1 MTKEELKALGLT
13 DEQVAKVTEDY
24 GKNYVSKSQFNEKNE
39 ALKNAEKE
47 KGELTK
53 QIEGLKKNNDSNAD
67 LKKQIEAMQ
76 AAAKTME
83 TEHATQLAQIKL
95 DAAVE
100 HSLTVAKAKNTKAAR
115 ALLDLKDAKLD
126 EKGEVI
132 GLSDKIKELQKSDA
146 YLFESDEGQKK
157 EVGGIHPGA
166 GSDDNGTAA
175 KLTVQQQFEQA
186 LGI

>member
-13 DEQVAKVTEDY
+13 DEQVTKISEDY
-24 GKNYVSKSQFNEKNE
+24 GKNYVAKSQFNEKNE

-47 KGELTK
+47 KGELSK

-83 TEHATQLAQIKL
+83 TEHATQLAQMKL

-100 HSLTVAKAKNTKAAR
+100 RSLTTAKAKNTKAAR
-115 ALLDLKDAKLD
+115 ALLDLKDAKL
-126 EKGEVI
+126 E
-132 GLSDKIKELQKSDA
+132 KSDA
-146 YLFESDEGQKK
+146 YLFDAVGKQKK
-157 EVGGIHPGA
+157 EVDGIHPGS
-166 GSDDNGTAA
+166 GSDGGDAA

>member
-1 MTKEELKALGLT
+1 MTKEGLKALGLT
-13 DEQVAKVTEDY
+13 DEQVTKISEDY
-24 GKNYVSKSQFNEKNE
+24 GKNYVAKSQFNEKNE

-47 KGELTK
+47 KGELSK
-53 QIEGLKKNNDSNAD
+53 QIEGLKKNNDSNAE

-83 TEHATQLAQIKL
+83 TEHATQLAQMKL

-100 HSLTVAKAKNTKAAR
+100 RSLTAAKAKNIKAAR
-115 ALLDLKDAKLD
+115 ALLDLKDARLN
-126 EKGEVI
+126 EKGEVV
-132 GLSDKIKELQKSDA
+132 GLSDKIKELQKSDT
-146 YLFESDEGQKK
+146 YLFDVVDKQKK
-157 EVGGIHPGA
+157 EVDGIHPGS
-166 GSDDNGTAA
+166 GSDGGDAA

>member
-13 DEQVAKVTEDY
+13 DEQVTKISEDY
-24 GKNYVSKSQFNEKNE
+24 GKNYVAKSQFNEKNE

-47 KGELTK
+47 KGELSK

-83 TEHATQLAQIKL
+83 TEHATQLAQMKL

-100 HSLTVAKAKNTKAAR
+100 RSLTTAKAKNTKAAR

-126 EKGEVI
+126 EK
-132 GLSDKIKELQKSDA
+132 ELQKSDA
-146 YLFESDEGQKK
+146 YLFDAVGKQKK
-157 EVGGIHPGA
+157 EVDGIHPGS
-166 GSDDNGTAA
+166 GSDGGDAA

>member
-1 MTKEELKALGLT
+1 MLLYCLFRTAG
-13 DEQVAKVTEDY
+13 
-24 GKNYVSKSQFNEKNE
+24 EKNE

-47 KGELTK
+47 KGELSK

-83 TEHATQLAQIKL
+83 TEHATQLAQMKL

-100 HSLTVAKAKNTKAAR
+100 RSLTTAKAKNTKAAR

-126 EKGEVI
+126 EKGEVV
-132 GLSDKIKELQKSDA
+132 GLSEKIKELQKSDA
-146 YLFESDEGQKK
+146 YLFDAVGKQKK
-157 EVGGIHPGA
+157 EVDGIHPGS
-166 GSDDNGTAA
+166 GSDGGDAA

>member
-13 DEQVAKVTEDY
+13 DEQVAKISEDY
-24 GKNYVSKSQFNEKNE
+24 GKNYVAKSQFNEKNE

-47 KGELTK
+47 KGEL
-53 QIEGLKKNNDSNAD
+53 S
-67 LKKQIEAMQ
+67 KQIEAMQ

-83 TEHATQLAQIKL
+83 TEHAAQLAQMKL

-100 HSLTVAKAKNTKAAR
+100 RSLTAAKAKNTKAAR

-126 EKGEVI
+126 EKGEVV

-146 YLFESDEGQKK
+146 YLFDTVDGQKK
-157 EVGGIHPGA
+157 EVDGIHPGSSS
-166 GSDDNGTAA
+166 GDDGDA
-175 KLTVQQQFEQA
+175 KGLTVQQQFEQA

>member
-1 MTKEELKALGLT
+1 M
-13 DEQVAKVTEDY
+13 
-24 GKNYVSKSQFNEKNE
+24 
-39 ALKNAEKE
+39 KNAEKE
-47 KGELTK
+47 KGELSK

-83 TEHATQLAQIKL
+83 TEHATQLAQMKL

-100 HSLTVAKAKNTKAAR
+100 RSLTTAKAKNTKAAR

-126 EKGEVI
+126 EKGEVV
-132 GLSDKIKELQKSDA
+132 GLSEKIKELQKSDA
-146 YLFESDEGQKK
+146 YLFDAVGKQKK
-157 EVGGIHPGA
+157 EVDGIHPGS
-166 GSDDNGTAA
+166 GSDGGDAA

>member
-13 DEQVAKVTEDY
+13 DEQVAKISEDY
-24 GKNYVSKSQFNEKNE
+24 GKNYVAKSQFNEKNE

-47 KGELTK
+47 KGELSK

-76 AAAKTME
+76 VAAKTME
-83 TEHATQLAQIKL
+83 TEHATQLAQMKL

-100 HSLTVAKAKNTKAAR
+100 RSLTAAKAKNTKAAR

-126 EKGEVI
+126 EKGEVV
-132 GLSDKIKELQKSDA
+132 G
-146 YLFESDEGQKK
+146 LFEKLKSCRNQTRICLMPWMNRKK
-157 EVGGIHPGA
+157 KWMASIPDQVP
-166 GSDDNGTAA
+166 TA
-175 KLTVQQQFEQA
+175 VMRQN
-186 LGI
+186 

>member
-13 DEQVAKVTEDY
+13 DEQVAKISEDY
-24 GKNYVSKSQFNEKNE
+24 GKNYVAKSQFNEKNE

-47 KGELTK
+47 KGEL
-53 QIEGLKKNNDSNAD
+53 S
-67 LKKQIEAMQ
+67 KQIEAMQ
-76 AAAKTME
+76 VAAKTME
-83 TEHATQLAQIKL
+83 TEHATQLAQMKL

-100 HSLTVAKAKNTKAAR
+100 RSLTAAKAKNIKAAR

-126 EKGEVI
+126 EKGEVV

-146 YLFESDEGQKK
+146 YLFDAVDKQKK
-157 EVGGIHPGA
+157 EVDGIHPGS
-166 GSDDNGTAA
+166 GSDGGDAA

>member
-1 MTKEELKALGLT
+1 MTKEKLKALGLT
-13 DEQVAKVTEDY
+13 DEQVAKISEDY

-47 KGELTK
+47 KGELSK
-53 QIEGLKKNNDSNAD
+53 QIEGLKKTNDSNAE

-76 AAAKTME
+76 ATAKTME
-83 TEHATQLAQIKL
+83 TEHAAQLAQMKL

-100 HSLTVAKAKNTKAAR
+100 RSLTAAKAKNTKAAR

-132 GLSDKIKELQKSDA
+132 GLSDKIKELQESDA
-146 YLFESDEGQKK
+146 YLFDTVDGQKK
-157 EVGGIHPGA
+157 EVDGIHPGSSS
-166 GSDDNGTAA
+166 GDDGDT
-175 KLTVQQQFEQA
+175 KGLTVQQQFEQA

>member
-1 MTKEELKALGLT
+1 MA
-13 DEQVAKVTEDY
+13 
-24 GKNYVSKSQFNEKNE
+24 KSQFNEKNE

-47 KGELTK
+47 KGELSK

-83 TEHATQLAQIKL
+83 TEHATQLAQMKL

-100 HSLTVAKAKNTKAAR
+100 RSLTTAKAKKTKAAR

-126 EKGEVI
+126 EKGEVV
-132 GLSDKIKELQKSDA
+132 GLSEKIKELQKSDA
-146 YLFESDEGQKK
+146 YLFDAVGKQKK
-157 EVGGIHPGA
+157 EVDGIHPGS
-166 GSDDNGTAA
+166 GSDGGDAA

>member
-1 MTKEELKALGLT
+1 MA
-13 DEQVAKVTEDY
+13 
-24 GKNYVSKSQFNEKNE
+24 KSQFNEKNE

-47 KGELTK
+47 KGELSK

-83 TEHATQLAQIKL
+83 TEHATQLAQMKL

-100 HSLTVAKAKNTKAAR
+100 RSLTTAKAKNTKAAR

-126 EKGEVI
+126 EKGEVV
-132 GLSDKIKELQKSDA
+132 GLSEKIKELQKSDA
-146 YLFESDEGQKK
+146 YLFDAVGKQKK
-157 EVGGIHPGA
+157 EVDGIHPGS
-166 GSDDNGTAA
+166 GSDGGDAA

>member
-13 DEQVAKVTEDY
+13 DEQVTKISEDY
-24 GKNYVSKSQFNEKNE
+24 GKNYVAKSQFNEKNE

-47 KGELTK
+47 KGELSK

-83 TEHATQLAQIKL
+83 TEHATQLAQMKL

-100 HSLTVAKAKNTKAAR
+100 RSLTTAKAKNTKAAR
-115 ALLDLKDAKLD
+115 ALKDAKLD
-126 EKGEVI
+126 EKGEVV
-132 GLSDKIKELQKSDA
+132 GLSEKIKELQKSDA
-146 YLFESDEGQKK
+146 YLFDAVGKQKK
-157 EVGGIHPGA
+157 EVDGIHPGS
-166 GSDDNGTAA
+166 GSDGGDAA